1 MKKDPNSHRSQHWMK
16 RNDFTT
22 NQNCRDFLVR
32 LFNILSIKYEFKSS
46 SIIVWHSE
54 SERYRITLDHEKV
67 LVKLINKQTGAV
79 KEYWKSEPY
88 YDMCMD
94 IVQSE
99 IKI

>member
-1 MKKDPNSHRSQHWMK
+1 MKKDPNSHRSEHWMK

-22 NQNCRDFLVR
+22 NQNCRALLVK
-32 LFNILSIKYEFKSS
+32 LFDIFSIKYEFKSS
-46 SIIVWHSE
+46 SIIVWYSD
-54 SERYRITLDHEKV
+54 SDRYRITLDHEKV
-67 LVKLINKQTGAV
+67 LVKLINKRTGAIT
-79 KEYWKSEPY
+79 EYWKPEPY

>member
-1 MKKDPNSHRSQHWMK
+1 MKKDPNSHRSQRWMK

-22 NQNCRDFLVR
+22 NQNCRAFLVK
-32 LFNILSIKYEFKSS
+32 LFNIFSIKYEFKSS

-54 SERYRITLDHEKV
+54 SERYRIT
-67 LVKLINKQTGAV
+67 VKLINKQTGAV

-94 IVQSE
+94 IVQS
-99 IKI
+99 